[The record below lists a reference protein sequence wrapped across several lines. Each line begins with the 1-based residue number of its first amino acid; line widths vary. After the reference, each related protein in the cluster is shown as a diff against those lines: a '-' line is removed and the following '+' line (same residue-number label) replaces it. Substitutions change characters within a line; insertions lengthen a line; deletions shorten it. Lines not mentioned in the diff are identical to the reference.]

1 MNPDAPALLARAR
14 GLRRR
19 LAPLADLVALA
30 EIESPEALLAAL
42 AQRRLLPVAAPGRG
56 DAEALEI
63 GYRQRVAELL
73 GILERWRGR
82 GRDVLAL
89 VFAEEERRC
98 LRALLRGAAAGI
110 APEARLAGLVPT
122 AELSLRRLE
131 ELARL
136 ADPLAVATR
145 LAALGWPGAAG
156 IAAAAAATLPDLNV
170 VERLLRT
177 RFGERMRKVAA
188 FGNAELRRA
197 VELAI
202 DLDNAAAAAALA
214 GLGAA
219 SEEDFLVGGREV
231 PRELFVRASESAGT
245 GAALALLARAF
256 ADRAIAGA
264 LQASLSSPA
273 RLGEKL
279 VAARLRSAAG
289 AARRAPLGS
298 APLLELA
305 LAMRA
310 EGLALARLAWGF
322 ALEAPAIERR
332 GAVA

>member
-19 LAPLADLVALA
+19 LAPLEDLVALA
-30 EIESPEALLAAL
+30 GIESPEALLAAL
-42 AQRRLLPVAAPGRG
+42 VQRRLLPVAAPGRN

-63 GYRQRVAELL
+63 GYRQRAAEML

-89 VFAEEERRC
+89 VFAEEERRS

-122 AELSLRRLE
+122 AELPLRRLE

-145 LAALGWPGAAG
+145 LAAFGWPDAPG
-156 IAAAAAATLPDLNV
+156 IAAAAAATLPDLGV
-170 VERLLRT
+170 VERLLRA
-177 RFGERMRKVAA
+177 RFGTRLRSVAA
-188 FGNAELRRA
+188 SGDAELRRA

-202 DLDNAAAAAALA
+202 DLDNASAAAALA
-214 GLGAA
+214 GFGTG
-219 SEEDFLVGGREV
+219 STEDFLAGGREV
-231 PRELFVRASESAGT
+231 PRELFVRASESAGA

-256 ADRAIAGA
+256 ADRAIAAA
-264 LQASLSSPA
+264 LQASLTSPA

-279 VAARLRSAAG
+279 VAARLRSAAA
-289 AARRAPLGS
+289 AARRDPLGS
-298 APLLELA
+298 SPLLELA
-305 LAMRA
+305 LALRA
-310 EGLALARLAWGF
+310 EGLAIARLAWGF
-322 ALEAPAIERR
+322 ALEAPAAERR
-332 GAVA
+332 GALA